1 MNLTDEEMD
10 LIALTRLRP
19 MHMAKYIKVIEIMV
33 FRCNKREQQH
43 LTNSAEVMALLGIDK
58 TRKIENAM
66 KKGAAMVLLRENGW
80 THEAAQKAVGLNGS
94 GAGMSLRSARLHG
107 KRMKNNLYK
116 VTFAEVERKLGEWL
130 RKKNKQTNERTIKL

>member
-1 MNLTDEEMD
+1 MKLTDEEMD

-19 MHMAKYIKVIEIMV
+19 MHMVKYTKVIEIMV

-43 LTNSAEVMALLGIDK
+43 LADSAEVMALLGINK
-58 TRKIENAM
+58 TRETENAT
-66 KKGAAMVLLRENGW
+66 KKAAAMVFLRVNGW
-80 THEAAQKAVGLNGS
+80 THEASQKAVGLNGS
-94 GAGMSLRSARLHG
+94 GAGMSLRSTRLHK

-130 RKKNKQTNERTIKL
+130 RKKHLQKGKT